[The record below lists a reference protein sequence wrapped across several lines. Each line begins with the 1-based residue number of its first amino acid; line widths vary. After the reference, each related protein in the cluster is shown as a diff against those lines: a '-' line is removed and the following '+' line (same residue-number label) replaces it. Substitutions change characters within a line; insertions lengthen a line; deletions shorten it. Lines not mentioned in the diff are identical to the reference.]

1 MAGPDPEQPSVRAF
15 VHALRDL
22 GYVEGQNL
30 ILERRSAEGHPE
42 RYREIFED
50 LVRLNVDVIVTVA
63 PMIWEAKAITTTV
76 PIVMATSTVDVVNL
90 GLVSSLA
97 KPGGNI
103 TGNIGLFE
111 ESDAK
116 RLQLLKEMLPRA
128 SRVACLSRI
137 EEWESPWGQSVEAA
151 AQRLGLTMVL
161 AAHTPD
167 HYEAAL
173 ALITGSS
180 VDALFVYP
188 GANQYGN
195 RKMLVDFASKN
206 RLPDSHGFRE
216 AVEIGGL
223 MSYGADVPTLWR
235 SAATYVD
242 KILKGANPGEL
253 PIMQP
258 TKFAFV
264 INRRTADAL
273 GIPVPPSLIALTDEV
288 IE

>member
-1 MAGPDPEQPSVRAF
+1 
-15 VHALRDL
+15 
-22 GYVEGQNL
+22 
-30 ILERRSAEGHPE
+30 
-42 RYREIFED
+42 
-50 LVRLNVDVIVTVA
+50 VTVTPA
-63 PMIWEAKAITTTV
+63 MIKEAKAVTTTV
-76 PIVMATSTVDVVNL
+76 PIVMAASTVDVVKL

-103 TGNIGLFE
+103 TGNIGTLFDPE
-111 ESDAK
+111 VDAK
-116 RLQLLKEMLPRA
+116 RLQLLKEMLPGA

-137 EEWESPWGQSVEAA
+137 EEWESPWKQSIEPA
-151 AQRLGLTMVL
+151 AQRLGLTLVL
-161 AAHTPD
+161 AAHTPEN
-167 HYEAAL
+167 YEAAL
-173 ALITGSS
+173 ALITASN

>member
-1 MAGPDPEQPSVRAF
+1 
-15 VHALRDL
+15 
-22 GYVEGQNL
+22 
-30 ILERRSAEGHPE
+30 
-42 RYREIFED
+42 
-50 LVRLNVDVIVTVA
+50 
-63 PMIWEAKAITTTV
+63 
-76 PIVMATSTVDVVNL
+76 
-90 GLVSSLA
+90 
-97 KPGGNI
+97 
-103 TGNIGLFE
+103 
-111 ESDAK
+111 
-116 RLQLLKEMLPRA
+116 
-128 SRVACLSRI
+128 
-137 EEWESPWGQSVEAA
+137 
-151 AQRLGLTMVL
+151 
-161 AAHTPD
+161 
-167 HYEAAL
+167 
-173 ALITGSS
+173 
-180 VDALFVYP
+180 
-188 GANQYGN
+188 
-195 RKMLVDFASKN
+195 MLVDFTSKN